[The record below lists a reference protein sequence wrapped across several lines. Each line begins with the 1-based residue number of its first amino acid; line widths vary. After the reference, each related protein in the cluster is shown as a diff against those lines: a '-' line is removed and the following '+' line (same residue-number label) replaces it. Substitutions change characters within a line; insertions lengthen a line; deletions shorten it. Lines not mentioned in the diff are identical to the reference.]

1 MYVVSHG
8 EVRPWLTILVAKLVD
23 MKELVAPAALLEY
36 RYAAGRKMQK
46 GKPPLIHK
54 AG

>member
-1 MYVVSHG
+1 M
-8 EVRPWLTILVAKLVD
+8 EKLIA
-23 MKELVAPAALLEY
+23 LAALLEY
-36 RYAAGRKMQK
+36 RYAAGRKMQN